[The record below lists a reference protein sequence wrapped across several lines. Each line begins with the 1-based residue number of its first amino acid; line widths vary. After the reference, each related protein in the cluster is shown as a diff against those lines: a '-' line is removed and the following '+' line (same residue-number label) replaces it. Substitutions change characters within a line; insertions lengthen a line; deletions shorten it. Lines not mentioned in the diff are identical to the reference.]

1 MAGFYGRDFL
11 TLADWSG
18 EQIRRILKLAAE
30 LKGKLKQGQEHRLL
44 EGKTLAMIFEK
55 SSTRTRVSFEV
66 GMWQL
71 GGKALF
77 LNPQDLQM
85 GRGEPIKDT
94 ARVLSRYVDAI
105 MIRARKHETVE
116 ELAREATVP
125 VINGLTDRYHPCQV
139 LADLLTIQERCRNL
153 REVKLAYVGDG
164 NNVANSLLI
173 GGAKMGMKVAVATPP
188 EYAPRREVVRLAKKA
203 AKESGGQVILTSD
216 PREAVSG
223 AHVLYTDVW
232 VSMGHEDE
240 APLRRRIMKPY
251 QLNKALVNRAEVGAM
266 FLHCL
271 PAHRGEEIT
280 DQVFEEHAGEIMD
293 QAENRLHVQKA
304 LLVLLLTP
312 PA

>member
-266 FLHCL
+266 VLHCL

-293 QAENRLHVQKA
+293 QAENRLHVKKA
-304 LLVLLLTP
+304 
-312 PA
+312 